1 MQKFSHRR
9 ISHRHIED
17 QQANIHP
24 VSVRVAEIT
33 EQIQEIAD
41 LNLAYRTKPKRS
53 QVDRSANQM
62 RELRLI
68 QIREELRQMLKNP
81 V

>member
-1 MQKFSHRR
+1 MRKF
-9 ISHRHIED
+9 SHRHIED
-17 QQANIHP
+17 QQANVHP

-33 EQIQEIAD
+33 QQIQEIAD
-41 LNLAYRTKPKRS
+41 QNLAYRTKPTRS

-62 RELRLI
+62 RELRLL

-81 V
+81 I